1 LRYRVSRRIL
11 LDSRRGVTMETIR
24 DLMRDD
30 LGRSILL
37 WSAVAILN
45 TGLVVAAAIIIPR

>member
-1 LRYRVSRRIL
+1 M
-11 LDSRRGVTMETIR
+11 DTIR

-37 WSAVAILN
+37 WSVVAILN
-45 TGLVVAAAIIIPR
+45 TGLLVAAAILNQR

>member
-1 LRYRVSRRIL
+1 M
-11 LDSRRGVTMETIR
+11 DTIR

-37 WSAVAILN
+37 WSAVAVLN
-45 TGLVVAAAIIIPR
+45 TGLVLAAAIIIPR